1 MSAAAALWSLVWAG
15 VAPWGFTQEADDGFA
30 YGDDDECLA
39 DGGPEAC
46 ALAAFQLRA
55 SRKAEEA
62 RRQLERQPAGSPPGF
77 DDYDDEYDDADGAD
91 DVAEDD
97 DEGPSDA
104 GGGSAS
110 GGTAPAGKG
119 ELDSFDQCGGDGF
132 SGVGKCKPTTVC
144 FAQDEYYSLCVPESK
159 LSKFKADAKKRKER
173 EAAKEKAEQE
183 EEDDS
188 GYQEPLAKQKAIPPM
203 SKTGSTP
210 PVVVK
215 GNFLYDSKT
224 GNRFFA
230 KGVAYNPRY
239 WAFDKR
245 LMKKGNCT
253 PGDPPVAKLSYAAD
267 PTADELES
275 TWKEA
280 LNAMAYMGANTVRL
294 YNIDP
299 EQSHRKFMDYAK
311 SLGIYVIVPLT
322 RHDWGFLPAG
332 SPAPL
337 CYTENITGYGN
348 VGTNVLISSKLIVK
362 EFSQYDNTLL
372 FTVANEMTV
381 ADKEGYASFPCVKAL
396 TRDIHQYQKQ
406 CGATMRRVPLI
417 YADMDMGPPYREVV
431 GRYLSC
437 ELEGEDDAVDAYGLN
452 VYSWCDS
459 EYPDASGKDNFAY
472 SPYKPIADEFKDFSK
487 PLLFTEFGCN
497 LGEFETFCPYKG
509 GRTWP
514 DVKTFFNQF
523 KEIMSGAVAFEFSM
537 EDNQYGLALSPGF
550 TSDPK
555 NADHFYYLDTFYELK
570 KQFSKYK
577 VSSLWDGAKIDSCSW
592 TPSDAH
598 KMAASHKPAAC
609 PTAKEVKAL
618 FKGKGLKAKP
628 NWEKLPPTPEGADQD
643 ALSECPE
650 YKVAED
656 IRKEACCHYKCSA

>member
-1 MSAAAALWSLVWAG
+1 MAVRVSATAALWSLVWAG
-15 VAPWGFTQEADDGFA
+15 VAPWGSSQEADGSFA

-39 DGGPEAC
+39 DGGPEGC

-55 SRKAEEA
+55 SRKAEQA
-62 RRQLERQPAGSPPGF
+62 RQQLERQPAGVPPGF
-77 DDYDDEYDDADGAD
+77 GDFNDDDYDDIDDKAEDAEDADDQGS
-91 DVAEDD
+91 
-97 DEGPSDA
+97 SDA
-104 GGGSAS
+104 GGDSKS
-110 GGTAPAGKG
+110 GDSAPAGNG

-132 SGVGKCKPTTVC
+132 SGAGKCKPTTEC
-144 FAQDEYYSLCVPESK
+144 FAQDEYYSLCVPK
-159 LSKFKADAKKRKER
+159 DQLSKFKADNKKRKAR
-173 EAAKEKAEQE
+173 EAAKKKEGQK
-183 EEDDS
+183 EEDSS
-188 GYQEPLAKQKAIPPM
+188 GYQEPLAKEKPIPSM

-224 GNRFFA
+224 GDRFFA

-239 WAFDKR
+239 WAFDER

-299 EQSHRKFMDYAK
+299 EQSHKKFMDYAK

-337 CYTENITGYGN
+337 CYTEDIEGYGN

-396 TRDIHQYQKQ
+396 TRDIHQYQQQ

-431 GRYLSC
+431 GRYLAC
-437 ELEGEDDAVDAYGLN
+437 ELESKDDAVDAYGLN

-459 EYPDASGKDNFAY
+459 AYPDFSY

-514 DVKTFFNQF
+514 DVKTFFHEF
-523 KEIMSGAVAFEFSM
+523 TEIMSGAVAFEFSM
-537 EDNQYGLALSPGF
+537 EDNQYGLALTPGF
-550 TSDPK
+550 TSDPA
-555 NADHFYYLDTFYELK
+555 NADHFYYLDTFYALK
-570 KQFSKYK
+570 KQFGKYS
-577 VSSLWDGAKIDSCSW
+577 VSSDWDGAKTASCSW
-592 TPSDAH
+592 APSSVH
-598 KMAASHKPAAC
+598 KMASEHKPSSC
-609 PTAKEVKAL
+609 PTAEEVQAL
-618 FKGKGLKAKP
+618 FKGKGLEAKP
-628 NWEKLPPTPEGADQD
+628 NWGALPPTPTGVDQD
-643 ALSECPE
+643 ALARCPE
-650 YKVAED
+650 YEVAKDLRE
-656 IRKEACCHYKCSA
+656 EACCHYTCDA